1 MSKANERR
9 QGMSGVRTSGPV
21 LGGMLLLAAWFGW
34 SSYAQWREDAIAQ
47 TLEQARD
54 RAVQDVR
61 QAMTS
66 QAGQLDAVLKQPQV
80 VAALAGGDALAAAS
94 AIRERFKGAEDV
106 QVLRGD
112 LSAAYDNPKDFGYA
126 RLSLLESALVGERAQ
141 VRVVRDAKQVRLGVA
156 AAVALGGQP
165 AVAYARL
172 PLLRLT
178 GPLDAIAVPG
188 QAYLALRQG
197 SFNVVEQ
204 GDTAL
209 ADAADP
215 GPPVGRQRPAHR
227 CGSAAQR
234 QRPAGAGRARLR
246 DRGGIAAGDRG
257 AVGAGQPGPGGL
269 AAPPGG
275 R

>member
-21 LGGMLLLAAWFGW
+21 LGGMLLLLAGWFGW
-34 SSYAQWREDAIAQ
+34 NSYAQWREDAIAQ

-156 AAVALGGQP
+156 AAVALGGQS

-188 QAYLALRQG
+188 
-197 SFNVVEQ
+197 
-204 GDTAL
+204 
-209 ADAADP
+209 
-215 GPPVGRQRPAHR
+215 
-227 CGSAAQR
+227 
-234 QRPAGAGRARLR
+234 
-246 DRGGIAAGDRG
+246 
-257 AVGAGQPGPGGL
+257 
-269 AAPPGG
+269 
-275 R
+275 